1 MKPTELHHL
10 GKAEMRQT
18 PPASPRGL
26 PTQQTLLFST
36 FAPLTVAGHVPTD
49 DAQRDSESQC
59 VALSP
64 PCPTTPNSI
73 VILNSCLGCN
83 Y

>member
-10 GKAEMRQT
+10 GKPSQ
-18 PPASPRGL
+18 ASPRGL
-26 PTQQTLLFST
+26 PNQQTLLFST

-49 DAQRDSESQC
+49 DAQRGSESQC

-64 PCPTTPNSI
+64 PDSKQHSYSEQLFG
-73 VILNSCLGCN
+73 V
-83 Y
+83 